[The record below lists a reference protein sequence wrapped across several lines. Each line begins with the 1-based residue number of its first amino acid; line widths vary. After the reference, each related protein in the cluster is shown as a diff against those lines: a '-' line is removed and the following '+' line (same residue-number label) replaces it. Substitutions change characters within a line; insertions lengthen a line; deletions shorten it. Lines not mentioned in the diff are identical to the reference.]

1 MPSVV
6 TMTGPGTA
14 TVTDDAAVAIGA
26 QTLAQQAAFNS
37 IILQI
42 GSTEVPGTLLACLSG
57 INDSLTRI
65 ADADKLI
72 AKKLSDLNI
81 STGSV
86 AVAQSSLT
94 AVTAMAAASQIEQN
108 NFNKQAAIEALKRAD
123 LPEPVLPPLQDQ
135 IVTSVKNGAL
145 LNQAAVVG
153 GIVTDFITTN
163 TAALGTWITG
173 TKAYT
178 TVAGWLSDAGD
189 AILGVLPPSVS
200 SVFAKA
206 KGGSSA

>member
-14 TVTDDAAVAIGA
+14 TVTDDAAVAIFN
-26 QTLAQQAAFNS
+26 QTLAQQASFNS
-37 IILQI
+37 IIMQI
-42 GSTEVPGTLLACLSG
+42 GNTEVPGTLLAILSG
-57 INDSLTRI
+57 INSSLANI

-72 AKKLSDLNI
+72 AKKLSDLNV

-94 AVTAMAAASQIEQN
+94 AVTAMAAASQVENN
-108 NFNKQAAIEALKRAD
+108 NFQKQATLEALKRAD
-123 LPEPVLPPLQDQ
+123 LPEPVLPPLPKQ
-135 IVTSVKNGAL
+135 IETSVINGVA
-145 LNQAAVVG
+145 LNQAAVAG
-153 GIVTDFITTN
+153 GAVTSFITTN
-163 TAALGTWITG
+163 TVALGTWITG

-189 AILGVLPPSVS
+189 SILGVLPSSVS
-200 SVFAKA
+200 SLFAKA

>member
-14 TVTDDAAVAIGA
+14 TVTDDAAVAIFN

-37 IILQI
+37 IIMQI
-42 GSTEVPGTLLACLSG
+42 GNTEVPGTLLAILSG
-57 INDSLTRI
+57 INSSLANI

-72 AKKLSDLNI
+72 AKKLSDLNV

-108 NFNKQAAIEALKRAD
+108 NFQKQATLDALKRAD
-123 LPEPVLPPLQDQ
+123 LPEPVLPTLPAQ
-135 IVTSVKNGAL
+135 IKTSVINGIS

-153 GIVTDFITTN
+153 GIVTDYITTN
-163 TAALGTWITG
+163 TAALGTWIAG

-178 TVAGWLSDAGD
+178 TVAGWLSDAAD
-189 AILGVLPPSVS
+189 SILGVLPPSVS
-200 SVFAKA
+200 SLFAKA

>member
-14 TVTDDAAVAIGA
+14 TVTDDAAVAIAA
-26 QTLAQQAAFNS
+26 QTLAQQASFNS

-42 GSTEVPGTLLACLSG
+42 GSTEVPGTLLAILSG
-57 INDSLTRI
+57 INSSLANI

-81 STGSV
+81 STGSI

-94 AVTAMAAASQIEQN
+94 AVTAMAAANQIETN
-108 NFNKQAAIEALKRAD
+108 NKQVAATNEALKRAG
-123 LPEPVLPPLQDQ
+123 LPEPTLPSLPEQ
-135 IVTSVKNGAL
+135 IQTSVVNGVA

-153 GIVTDFITTN
+153 GAVTSFITTN
-163 TAALGTWITG
+163 TVALGTWITG

-178 TVAGWLSDAGD
+178 TVAGWVSDAAD
-189 AILGVLPPSVS
+189 SILGVLPPSVS
-200 SVFAKA
+200 SLFAKA

>member
-14 TVTDDAAVAIGA
+14 TVTDDAAVAIFN
-26 QTLAQQAAFNS
+26 QTLAQQASFNS
-37 IILQI
+37 IIMQI
-42 GSTEVPGTLLACLSG
+42 GNTEAPGTLLAILSG
-57 INDSLTRI
+57 INSSLANI

-72 AKKLSDLNI
+72 AKKLSDLNV

-94 AVTAMAAASQIEQN
+94 AVTAMAAASQVENN
-108 NFNKQAAIEALKRAD
+108 NFQKQATLEALKRAD
-123 LPEPVLPPLQDQ
+123 LPEPVLPPLPTQ
-135 IVTSVKNGAL
+135 IETSVINGVA

-153 GIVTDFITTN
+153 GAVTSFISTN
-163 TAALGTWITG
+163 TVALGTWITG
-173 TKAYT
+173 TNAYT
-178 TVAGWLSDAGD
+178 TVAAWLSEAGD
-189 AILGVLPPSVS
+189 SILGVLPSSVS
-200 SVFAKA
+200 SLFAKA

>member
-14 TVTDDAAVAIGA
+14 TVTDDAAVAIFNQTIA
-26 QTLAQQAAFNS
+26 QTAAFDS

-42 GSTEVPGTLLACLSG
+42 GSTEVPGTLLAILSG
-57 INDSLTRI
+57 INSSLANI

-81 STGSV
+81 STGSI

-94 AVTAMAAASQIEQN
+94 AVTAMAAASTVEQN
-108 NFNKQAAIEALKRAD
+108 NFQKQAATEALQRAG
-123 LPEPVLPPLQDQ
+123 LPPPVLPPLQKQ
-135 IVTSVKNGAL
+135 IETSVLNGVA

-153 GIVTDFITTN
+153 GAVTSFITTN
-163 TAALGTWITG
+163 TVALGTWIAG

-178 TVAGWLSDAGD
+178 TVAAWLSEAGD
-189 AILGVLPPSVS
+189 SILGVLPPSVS
-200 SVFAKA
+200 SLFAKA

>member
-42 GSTEVPGTLLACLSG
+42 GSTEVPGTLLAILSG
-57 INDSLTRI
+57 INDSLARI

-72 AKKLSDLNI
+72 AKKLSDINI

-86 AVAQSSLT
+86 AVAQSSMT
-94 AVTAMAAASQIEQN
+94 AVTAMAAANQIETN
-108 NFNKQAAIEALKRAD
+108 NKQVAATNEALARAG
-123 LPEPVLPPLQDQ
+123 LPEPKVPPVPEQLKE
-135 IVTSVKNGAL
+135 SVINGVA
-145 LNQAAVVG
+145 LNQAAVAG
-153 GIVTDFITTN
+153 GAVSSFITTN
-163 TAALGTWITG
+163 TVALGTWITG

-178 TVAGWLSDAGD
+178 TVAGFISDAGD
-189 AILGVLPPSVS
+189 SILGVLPTSVQS
-200 SVFAKA
+200 LFAKA

>member
-14 TVTDDAAVAIGA
+14 TVTDDAAVAIFN

-37 IILQI
+37 IIMQI
-42 GSTEVPGTLLACLSG
+42 GNTEVPGTLLAILSG
-57 INDSLTRI
+57 INSSLANI

-72 AKKLSDLNI
+72 AKKLSDLNV

-108 NFNKQAAIEALKRAD
+108 NFQKQATLDALKRAD
-123 LPEPVLPPLQDQ
+123 LPEPVLPTLPAQ
-135 IVTSVKNGAL
+135 IKTSVINGIS
-145 LNQAAVVG
+145 LNHAAVVG
-153 GIVTDFITTN
+153 GIVTDYITTN

-178 TVAGWLSDAGD
+178 TVAGWLSDAAD
-189 AILGVLPPSVS
+189 SILGVLPPSVS
-200 SVFAKA
+200 SLFAKA

>member
-14 TVTDDAAVAIGA
+14 TVTDDAAVAIFN

-42 GSTEVPGTLLACLSG
+42 GNTEVPGTLLAILSG
-57 INDSLTRI
+57 INSSLANI

-72 AKKLSDLNI
+72 AKKLSDLNV

-108 NFNKQAAIEALKRAD
+108 NFQKQATLDALKRAD
-123 LPEPVLPPLQDQ
+123 LPEPVLPTLPAQ
-135 IVTSVKNGAL
+135 IKTSVINGIS
-145 LNQAAVVG
+145 LNHAAVVG
-153 GIVTDFITTN
+153 GIVTDYITTN

-178 TVAGWLSDAGD
+178 TVAGWLSDAAD
-189 AILGVLPPSVS
+189 SILGVLPPSVS
-200 SVFAKA
+200 SLFAKA